1 MKEYEEE
8 ERTKSSVL
16 KVDLSP
22 IVSTYTL
29 NKKIKFSMALLYRN
43 LFDLEK
49 YGRIID
55 IVSNDFLIIIN
66 KNFTKI

>member
-1 MKEYEEE
+1 MKEYKEE

-22 IVSTYTL
+22 IISTYTL

-49 YGRIID
+49 YGRIVDCIERF
-55 IVSNDFLIIIN
+55 SNYY
-66 KNFTKI
+66 K